1 MKIQERLMQQALQAP
16 DIQLNG
22 WVNLLRGEA
31 LAGDFSR
38 HCYLVRVDPY
48 GAVDGL
54 LKDVVNEKLDFL
66 EFVREEGIDVLFG
79 SKAVAYKDDCAVVAD
94 DAFSTVA
101 AALFVAHHFAKAG
114 YSELP
119 VLTTLPVSLVWVWD
133 GEVKACNR
141 VRVPS
146 YARGTACV

>member
-22 WVNLLRGEA
+22 LVNLLRGEA
-31 LAGDFSR
+31 LAGDFKS
-38 HCYLVRVDPY
+38 LVVRVDPY
-48 GAVDGL
+48 GAVDGV

-66 EFVREEGIDVLFG
+66 EFVQKEGIDVLFG
-79 SKAVAYKDDCAVVAD
+79 SKAVTYKDDCAVVAD

-119 VLTTLPVSLVWVWD
+119 VLVTLSVSQVWVWD
-133 GEVKACNR
+133 GAVKTCNR

-146 YARGTACV
+146 YARLTAGV